1 MIEMI
6 IILYWFDLMSIYG
19 VNKLLS
25 IVKILLVSIKS
36 NLVVID
42 YQLLLAL
49 IVIILQALPNQ
60 TKPNQTNT
68 D

>member
-1 MIEMI
+1 MI